1 MSRAILS
8 RPLARKLQWQKL
20 EGGPCEYAQSGVKRV
35 TYWLRL
41 DGDAHKITNAT
52 PSAYDAMAGA
62 LYKGKRARGYEAYC
76 FSGARVDKA
85 ERDAEYKALA
95 TAHGWHADHEYSAEG
110 FCQVEHLIP
119 PLEGAP
125 AS

>member
-1 MSRAILS
+1 VTILT
-8 RPLARKLQWQKL
+8 RPLERKLAWQNF
-20 EGGPCEYAQSGVKRV
+20 GGPCEYAQSGTKRV

-41 DGDAHKITNAT
+41 GKEAHKVTNAT

-62 LYKGKRARGYEAYC
+62 LHRRKRARGYERHC
-76 FSGARVDKA
+76 FGSAALEHA
-85 ERDAEYKALA
+85 ERKAAYEALA

-119 PLEGAP
+119 PLEGVP